1 MRKKREIVLMAAHL
15 AGELSSVSKAAA
27 TTRDGAEVDVTP
39 YAHGAGVAL
48 GLMVT
53 YAFGESEPTVEEI
66 VGVAMDWTDKVAK
79 EATEHQERVRKMTFD
94 PRDEEADHE

>member
-1 MRKKREIVLMAAHL
+1 MRKKREIVLTAAHL
-15 AGELSSVSKAAA
+15 AGELGSVSKAAV

-53 YAFGESEPTVEEI
+53 YAFGEDEPTVEEI
-66 VGVAMDWTDKVAK
+66 VGLAMDWTVKVSKSAS
-79 EATEHQERVRKMTFD
+79 EHPEMVKKMTFD
-94 PRDEEADHE
+94 REEEEADHE

>member
-1 MRKKREIVLMAAHL
+1 MRKKMEIVLTAAHL
-15 AGELSSVSKAAA
+15 AGELSSVSKAVV
-27 TTRDGAEVDVTP
+27 TTKDGVEVDLTP

-79 EATEHQERVRKMTFD
+79 EAAEHPERVRKMTFD
-94 PRDEEADHE
+94 PHEGVADHE